1 MYLPLLGKP
10 LKELDMSQEKQ
21 SKQTK
26 PVAVPKKE
34 MGKSAL
40 KSAKGGLN
48 PQPLPP
54 SGISKIIFVGGVRK

>member
-1 MYLPLLGKP
+1 
-10 LKELDMSQEKQ
+10 MSQEKQ
-21 SKQTK
+21 SKQSK

-40 KSAKGGLN
+40 KSTKGGLN

-54 SGISKIIFVGGVRK
+54 AGEKIIYVGGTKR

>member
-1 MYLPLLGKP
+1 
-10 LKELDMSQEKQ
+10 MSQEKQ
-21 SKQTK
+21 SKQSKQSK

-40 KSAKGGLN
+40 KSTKGGLN

-54 SGISKIIFVGGVRK
+54 AQSKIIYVGGETR

>member
-1 MYLPLLGKP
+1 
-10 LKELDMSQEKQ
+10 MSQEKQ
-21 SKQTK
+21 SKQSK

-40 KSAKGGLN
+40 KSTKGGLN

-54 SGISKIIFVGGVRK
+54 AGGGASKIIFVGGERR